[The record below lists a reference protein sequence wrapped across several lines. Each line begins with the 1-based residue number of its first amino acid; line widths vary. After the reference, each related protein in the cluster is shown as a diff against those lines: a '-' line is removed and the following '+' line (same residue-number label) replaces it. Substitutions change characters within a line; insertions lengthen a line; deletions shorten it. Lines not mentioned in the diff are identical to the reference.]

1 MSVELD
7 SNWFSKD
14 RGFNKKKACSWYEKV
29 LINLNVHDECIKE
42 LKKLNKQLVG

>member
-14 RGFNKKKACSWYEKV
+14 RGFNKKKSMFLVWKSIDKFKCSWWMYKGIEKT
-29 LINLNVHDECIKE
+29 K
-42 LKKLNKQLVG
+42 